1 MIVPTTDI
9 ALLARLHAR
18 CFTEFWSVESFASL
32 LANQGCFA
40 LADDAEQGFIVVQ
53 VVADQS
59 EVLSVGVDPAAR
71 RRGIASKLLSEALKQ
86 AADMGA
92 IMMFLEVDCR
102 NLPAI
107 ALYKQVGFAEM
118 GRRKAYYTTPEGSRS
133 DALTFRKEFP
143 VRLVGNCV
151 QLG

>member
-1 MIVPTTDI
+1 MIVPTTDV
-9 ALLARLHAR
+9 ALLAHLHAQ
-18 CFTEFWSVESFASL
+18 CFAEFWSAESFSAL

-40 LADDAEQGFIVVQ
+40 LSDDAERGFVVVQ

-71 RRGIASKLLSEALKQ
+71 RRGIASNLLSEALKQ
-86 AADMGA
+86 AADRGA
-92 IMMFLEVDCR
+92 TMMFLEVDCR

-107 ALYKQVGFAEM
+107 TLYKQHGFAEM
-118 GRRKAYYTTPEGSRS
+118 GRRKAYYTTAEGSRS

-143 VRLVGNCV
+143 ARLVGNCV